1 MHMFSFQ
8 TKTSGH
14 AWSVWVCILL
24 AIAAFFWVVGPLAL
38 NPQNVAWLDGGFDPA
53 QHYLG
58 WVFFRNSA
66 WSFPLG
72 LNPAFGMDISSSIVY
87 SDSIPL
93 LAFLFKPFAAFLP
106 ETFQYFGLWLLLCFI
121 LQSYFAWRLT
131 ALLQMPS
138 IATISAVILLTDPQK
153 YEGGELQ
160 VVTNGN
166 IEQPMTFK
174 PPAGS
179 VVFFA
184 SWMPHRVVPVQKGIR
199 KSLVAWIM
207 GKRVC

>member
-1 MHMFSFQ
+1 MQIVKYRRNLPQFRVVENFFNHQEVEKIIDLEELQNFNKGRVGNADGQFDSNVRDSDISWLSRSKESDWLFFKFHDLVGDVNHDCFMYDIDGFESFQ
-8 TKTSGH
+8 YTKYKKG
-14 AWSVWVCILL
+14 
-24 AIAAFFWVVGPLAL
+24 
-38 NPQNVAWLDGGFDPA
+38 
-53 QHYLG
+53 QHYS
-58 WVFFRNSA
+58 WHFDA
-66 WSFPLG
+66 
-72 LNPAFGMDISSSIVY
+72 Y
-87 SDSIPL
+87 
-93 LAFLFKPFAAFLP
+93 
-106 ETFQYFGLWLLLCFI
+106 TQYTTWE
-121 LQSYFAWRLT
+121 RR
-131 ALLQMPS
+131 
-138 IATISAVILLTDPQK
+138 ISAVILLTDPQK